1 MERLRTLV
9 VRHAEPV
16 AATIDGPGEAL
27 RPLTERG
34 RRQAEE
40 LAGELCAARPHTIV
54 SSPYRRAVDTVQPGG
69 RPACGAPDCRRAG
82 SPVVELDS
90 ALASIARAA

>member
-1 MERLRTLV
+1 MERLRILV

-16 AATIDGPGEAL
+16 AATVDGPAEAL

-34 RRQAEE
+34 R
-40 LAGELCAARPHTIV
+40 
-54 SSPYRRAVDTVQPGG
+54 
-69 RPACGAPDCRRAG
+69 AG
-82 SPVVELDS
+82 SPAVELDS

>member
-1 MERLRTLV
+1 MERLRILV
-9 VRHAEPV
+9 VRHAQPL
-16 AATIDGPGEAL
+16 AATVDGPAEAL
-27 RPLTERG
+27 RPLTGRG

-54 SSPYRRAVDTVQPGG
+54 SSPYRRAVDTVQPAE
-69 RPACGAPDCRRAG
+69 RCGAPDCRRAG